1 MDEQRREQV
10 RERYAYCCGY
20 CGVHEA
26 DVGSTLTVDHHRP
39 QRHGGTDD
47 NENIVYC
54 CPRCNEH
61 KGAYWHEV
69 HAPRIRLLH
78 PLDDKLDLHFLEE
91 QTGQLVGQTPE
102 GVFYIH
108 RLHLNR
114 PQLIEHRL
122 CKRADQRVLNEVNEL
137 RQQLR
142 DLQQQMS
149 RLHSSFQE
157 TMDEIERETIRDS
170 SFPSIG

>member
-1 MDEQRREQV
+1 MDEQRQEQA

-26 DVGSTLTVDHHRP
+26 DVGATLTVDHHRP
-39 QRHGGTDD
+39 RRHGGTDD
-47 NENIVYC
+47 DENIVYC

-78 PLDDKLDLHFLEE
+78 PLDDNLTVHLLEQ

-102 GVFYIH
+102 GVFYIQ
-108 RLHLNR
+108 RLRLNR

-122 CKRADQRVLNEVNEL
+122 RKRADQTRLDEVNEL
-137 RQQLR
+137 RRQIHDLR
-142 DLQQQMS
+142 QQMI
-149 RLHSSFQE
+149 RLHSSLQE
-157 TMDEIERETIRDS
+157 TMDETERETTS
-170 SFPSIG
+170 